1 MKFIRKNLSN
11 ILFVL
16 FALFLFSPYG
26 LPLRAFL
33 IKGVSMVTTR
43 IFDLEVD
50 ADERKALK
58 EYDWHL
64 VDSEGNSLDFRSQK
78 GKVVLV
84 NFWATWCP
92 PCVAEMPSMQEL
104 YEVYGDRVQFLFVAR
119 DEREKVE
126 GFLSKKGYT
135 FPVYF
140 ERTNPPAEMR
150 SNSLPTTYLIDRS
163 GSIRVE
169 KVGAA
174 DWNSGRVRELLDTLI
189 KEKSP

>member
-26 LPLRAFL
+26 LPVRAFL

-43 IFDLEVD
+43 LFDLELD
-50 ADERKALK
+50 PEERTVVK
-58 EYDWHL
+58 EYRWQL
-64 VDSEGNSLDFRSQK
+64 VNSEGKPLDFRSQR

-104 YEVYGDRVQFLFVAR
+104 YEDYGDRVEFMFVAR
-119 DEREKVE
+119 DDKEKVE
-126 GFLSKKGYT
+126 SFVLKKDYT

-140 ERTNPPAEMR
+140 ERSSPPSELR

-163 GSIRVE
+163 GSIRVQ

-174 DWNSGRVRELLDTLI
+174 DWNSSRVRELIDTLVN
-189 KEKSP
+189 EKSP

>member
-26 LPLRAFL
+26 LPVRAFL

-43 IFDLEVD
+43 LFDLELD
-50 ADERKALK
+50 PEERTVVK
-58 EYDWHL
+58 EYRWQL
-64 VDSEGNSLDFRSQK
+64 VNSEGKPLDFRSQR

-104 YEVYGDRVQFLFVAR
+104 YEDYGDRVEFMFVAR
-119 DEREKVE
+119 DDKEKVE
-126 GFLSKKGYT
+126 SFVLKKDYT

-140 ERTNPPAEMR
+140 ERSSPPSELR

-163 GSIRVE
+163 GSIRVQ

-174 DWNSGRVRELLDTLI
+174 DWNSSRVRELIETLVN
-189 KEKSP
+189 EKSP

>member
-1 MKFIRKNLSN
+1 MRFIRKNLSN

-43 IFDLEVD
+43 IFDMEVD
-50 ADERKALK
+50 PDKREALS
-58 EYDWHL
+58 EYGWFLEDPKG
-64 VDSEGNSLDFRSQK
+64 ENLDFRSSR

-92 PCVAEMPSMQEL
+92 PCVAEMPSMQQL
-104 YEVYGDRVQFLFVAR
+104 YEAYGDRVEFMFVAR
-119 DEREKVE
+119 DDREKVE
-126 GFLSKKGYT
+126 GFLQKKGYT

-140 ERTNPPAEMR
+140 ERSNPPAELR
-150 SNSLPTTYLIDRS
+150 SNSLPTTYLIDKS
-163 GSIRVE
+163 GMIRVE

-174 DWNSGRVRELLDTLI
+174 DWNSAKVRDLLETLV